1 MGVRYIGAKLSTGA
15 IRHSKTRLA
24 QTAGRGALEP
34 RNSCPIYIIRRR
46 YRAYYITFSRAF
58 SRCISDRYPLLLLFL
73 DALAGLPMVVLAPLP
88 LLLVLAC
95 TAAVAA
101 IPTRIIIGANYVPCV
116 FLLLAALRCQ
126 PSSRQQIYWQ
136 HWLISLLLAGRSSRD
151 QRQHTH
157 TDAGSQTDP

>member
-1 MGVRYIGAKLSTGA
+1 LYSSTG
-15 IRHSKTRLA
+15 IERIISLFLA
-24 QTAGRGALEP
+24 LFLDAF
-34 RNSCPIYIIRRR
+34 PI
-46 YRAYYITFSRAF
+46 
-58 SRCISDRYPLLLLFL
+58 DPLLLLFL

-136 HWLISLLLAGRSSRD
+136 HWLSLAGRSSRD

>member
-1 MGVRYIGAKLSTGA
+1 
-15 IRHSKTRLA
+15 
-24 QTAGRGALEP
+24 
-34 RNSCPIYIIRRR
+34 
-46 YRAYYITFSRAF
+46 
-58 SRCISDRYPLLLLFL
+58 
-73 DALAGLPMVVLAPLP
+73 MVVLAPLP

-136 HWLISLLLAGRSSRD
+136 HWLSLLLAGAAGTSANTLTQTQAARLTHSRPV
-151 QRQHTH
+151 
-157 TDAGSQTDP
+157 GVISQVVRAQ